1 MNNPLNNNARDE
13 REIQINNEIIVGVAR
28 ILLIL
33 LMLSMLLKLLV
44 LKLPAEQSLTEL
56 TCLLVAGTYIVIRK
70 KNAGMPIES
79 ILGNAH
85 IRRKSNFWV
94 ALMLAIPEVYGTYML
109 FDKNIMYTAIGAVVD
124 IAITFLVL
132 TLADMFW
139 ISRFKKKGS
148 QINNNLD
155 KDEDNLD

>member
-1 MNNPLNNNARDE
+1 
-13 REIQINNEIIVGVAR
+13 
-28 ILLIL
+28 
-33 LMLSMLLKLLV
+33 
-44 LKLPAEQSLTEL
+44 
-56 TCLLVAGTYIVIRK
+56 
-70 KNAGMPIES
+70 MPIES

-85 IRRKSNFWV
+85 IRRVSNFWV

-109 FDKNIMYTAIGAVVD
+109 FDKNILYTAIGAVVD

-139 ISRFKKKGS
+139 ISRFKKKGN